1 MNRREKDPA
10 GTTVAPVRDTL
21 AEQQSAEYAQIVR
34 DRIDQ
39 LRGSVAFQ
47 NYEQVRDHVLRM
59 KDLEA
64 QRSGKA
70 LEPSAYWREELE
82 NFEYMLD
89 AHPLIIDKLRHH
101 SYHITG
107 LRVYDYRSN
116 KDAARALFAQK
127 LEKLV
132 DLGGRDLL
140 IPEPP
145 DMGGFGFE
153 IEGLLYNIDTLKFY
167 EVLIAMQRGGVLSEL
182 REPGDRKLVWEI
194 GAGWGGFPCQLK
206 TVCPNVTCVIMDFPE
221 LFLFSGTY
229 LKTLFPEARVEFFDR
244 GSLGDLLSQWR
255 DIDFLFVSNSF
266 LDEFAPEQLDLAVN
280 MVSFQEMTSEQVRAY
295 VEKAYDLQSPHL
307 YSLNRDRSPYNR
319 ELSSVSEIIAERF
332 WPHEISVLPVSYPK
346 MLNKIPKAKGLKARL
361 KKKVAKP
368 GADYKHLVGWHRMNS
383 SGEGIPVG
391 AGRSTPGAGS
401 DPEEASQ

>member
-206 TVCPNVTCVIMDFPE
+206 TVCPKRHLRDHGLPRAIPVFGHLLEDAVSGGSSRVLRSWLARRSAVAVARHRLPVRFE
-221 LFLFSGTY
+221 LV
-229 LKTLFPEARVEFFDR
+229 PRRVCARATRPR
-244 GSLGDLLSQWR
+244 GQHGLLSG
-255 DIDFLFVSNSF
+255 D
-266 LDEFAPEQLDLAVN
+266 DLRAGPGP
-280 MVSFQEMTSEQVRAY
+280 MSRRPTICRARTSTASIVTARRTIGNC
-295 VEKAYDLQSPHL
+295 P
-307 YSLNRDRSPYNR
+307 SL
-319 ELSSVSEIIAERF
+319 SEIIAERF

-346 MLNKIPKAKGLKARL
+346 MLNKIPKGKGTQGSPQEEGGQARRRL
-361 KKKVAKP
+361 QA
-368 GADYKHLVGWHRMNS
+368 S
-383 SGEGIPVG
+383 SRLAPHEFE
-391 AGRSTPGAGS
+391 R
-401 DPEEASQ
+401 